1 MDAALVGAPRSVE
14 DVFAALIQIF
24 ETKGGRWAE
33 QLPLGGGENRP
44 GGDPVSSR
52 KKWLETQSMAPA

>member
-1 MDAALVGAPRSVE
+1 MGAPRSVE

-33 QLPLGGGENRP
+33 QLPLGGGGENRP